1 MHWLVYQL
9 KLLLLAVQF
18 LTRVP
23 VHGKLAAWV
32 GYTPDMLRA
41 SARFF
46 PLVGLL
52 IGSAGALIFFASAA
66 LWSPWIAA
74 ALSLSFSALLTGAFH
89 EDGLADYAD
98 GIGGGSTPARVLEI
112 MKDSRIGSYGALA
125 LVLCTGVKLM
135 ALGSMPVSLAIIAL
149 PLAHITARVCAC
161 CVLTGLN
168 YVRDDDS
175 AKSKP
180 MAQSMRGEELA
191 FAILT
196 LVAVIGLTL
205 RLAPNVAGNIL
216 VALLIAGLSTV
227 LIARQMYRR
236 IGGFTGDALG
246 ATEQLAEC
254 AVLLAFASPALAHL
268 SRSAGY

>member
-1 MHWLVYQL
+1 VRWLAYQL

-52 IGSAGALIFFASAA
+52 IGSAGALIFFISAT

-74 ALSLSFSALLTGAFH
+74 VLTLSFTALMTGAFH

-125 LVLCTGVKLM
+125 LILSTSIKLA
-135 ALGSMPVSLAIIAL
+135 ALGSMVVSLAVFAL
-149 PLAHITARVCAC
+149 PLAHVSARVCAC

-180 MAQSMRGEELA
+180 MAQSMRGAELA

-196 LVAVIGLTL
+196 LVIVMGLTL
-205 RLAPNVAGNIL
+205 RFAPHVIGNIL
-216 VALLIAGLSTV
+216 AGLLLAGLSTA
-227 LIARQMYRR
+227 LIAHQMYRR

-246 ATEQLAEC
+246 ATEQIAEC
-254 AVLLAFASPALAHL
+254 AVLLAFASPLIAHL
-268 SRSAGY
+268 SADAGY